1 MSDRCVHCGEPALE
15 SDTVCWHCGMP
26 LPGREETNAPE
37 KKVKEGWQQSIS
49 TSAIAM
55 YIGMT
60 IFVILAALLV
70 MVYLGRLPLV
80 QIRFGTRTPDQWETI
95 VSADNSYILSLPEN
109 WLWTDGTNED
119 QPLAIEDLGA
129 AGNKFTVGT
138 YPFGAEVDDLE
149 IQFIA
154 EKSSPPEPQVP
165 PFLVIARSSLLNR
178 ITYEEAIDFLLNGDY
193 QVQEAS
199 FVDNF
204 DKSHVRIIVRTPLNE
219 DLELNCRQQFIL
231 GKSEAMLF
239 SLCAPSSQIQENI
252 ATFENILESFQRLD
266 S

>member
-1 MSDRCVHCGEPALE
+1 MSDRCVHCGEPALD

-26 LPGREETNAPE
+26 LPEREELNAPE

-49 TSAIAM
+49 PSAIAI

-60 IFVILAALLV
+60 IFVILAAILV

-95 VSADNSYILSLPEN
+95 VSADNRFILALPES
-109 WLWTDGTNED
+109 WWWTDGTAED
-119 QPLAIEDLGA
+119 QPIEIEDLIA
-129 AGNKFTVGT
+129 SENRYFFGT
-138 YPFGAEVDDLE
+138 YPFGAEVEDLE

-154 EKSSPPEPQVP
+154 EKSLPPETQSP

-178 ITYEEAIDFLLNGDY
+178 LTYEEAIDFLLNSDY
-193 QVQEAS
+193 QVQEARY
-199 FVDNF
+199 VENF
-204 DKSHVRIIVRTPLNE
+204 DKSHVRIIVQTPLNE

-231 GKSEAMLF
+231 GESKAMLI
-239 SLCAPSSQIQENI
+239 SLCAPTSQIQENI
-252 ATFENILESFQRLD
+252 ATFEDILESFQRLD